1 MNILLVA
8 SPGGHFVQLSL
19 LAEGFKGY
27 NMIIVSTYADKPA
40 FMPGDSYEQLPDFS
54 RQSCFRFFPCFL
66 KAVTIIKKYRPNL
79 IITTGAAPGLVMIL
93 AAKILG
99 VKAVWI
105 DSLANS
111 KRLSLSG
118 RLAVMMGVETL
129 TQWPEVAKTGGGR
142 YEGRVI

>member
-8 SPGGHFVQLSL
+8 SPGGHFVQMSL
-19 LAEGFKGY
+19 VAEGFKDH
-27 NMIIVSTYADKPA
+27 NIVVASTYPKKPT

-54 RQSCFRFFPCFL
+54 RHSCFRFFPCFY
-66 KAVTIIKKYRPNL
+66 KAVTIIKKHCPDL

-93 AAKILG
+93 AAKIFR
-99 VKAVWI
+99 VKAVWV

-118 RLAVMMGVETL
+118 RLAERMRVDTL
-129 TQWPEVAKTGGGR
+129 TQWPDVAKNAGGR